1 MLEVTDL
8 KQATAGLRVGVTTT
22 GAAQGMA
29 QLTPLLRQSV
39 TTLPGGVGAEI
50 RVLTAVLQPGDVTP
64 HHSHRFPVTVCV
76 YEGVFTLE
84 LDGHPP
90 IDIAAGQGFI
100 EPPHVPMTGRNNGTG
115 PASMTLFYVCAPE
128 APFAD
133 PV

>member
-22 GAAQGMA
+22 GAGRGMA
-29 QLTPLLRQSV
+29 QLTALLRQTV
-39 TTLPGGVGAEI
+39 TTLPGGGSSEI
-50 RVLTAVLQPGDVTP
+50 RVLIAVLQPGDVTP

-84 LDGHPP
+84 LDGHPAV
-90 IDIAAGQGFI
+90 DIAAGQAFI
-100 EPPHVPMTGRNNGTG
+100 EPPNVPMTGRNRGAG
-115 PASMTLFYVCAPE
+115 PASMTLFYVCDHE

>member
-8 KQATAGLRVGVTTT
+8 KQATAGLRIGVTTT
-22 GAAQGMA
+22 GAPQGMA
-29 QLTPLLRQSV
+29 QQPPLLRQSV
-39 TTLPGGVGAEI
+39 TTLPGGTHVEI
-50 RVLTAVLQPGDVTP
+50 RVLTAVLQPGDEPP

-84 LDGHPP
+84 LDGQPS
-90 IDIAAGQGFI
+90 IDIAAGQAFI
-100 EPPHVPMTGRNNGTG
+100 EPPHVPMTGRNKGTG
-115 PASMTLFYVCAPE
+115 PATMTLFYVCDPE

>member
-8 KQATAGLRVGVTTT
+8 KQATEGLRVGVTTS
-22 GAAQGMA
+22 AAAEGMA
-29 QLTPLLRQSV
+29 QLTPLLRQGV
-39 TTLPGGVGAEI
+39 TTLPGGTPCEI

-84 LDGHPP
+84 LDGQSPVE
-90 IDIAAGQGFI
+90 IAAGQAFV
-100 EPPHVPMTGRNNGTG
+100 EPANVPMTGRNTG
-115 PASMTLFYVCAPE
+115 SVPATMTLFYVCDPA

>member
-1 MLEVTDL
+1 MLDVTDL
-8 KQATAGLRVGVTTT
+8 KQATEGLRVGVTTT

-39 TTLPGGVGAEI
+39 TTLPHGSSQEI
-50 RVLTAVLQPGDVTP
+50 RVLSATLQPGDVTP

-84 LDGHPP
+84 LDGQPP
-90 IDIAAGQGFI
+90 IDIAAGQAFV
-100 EPPHVPMTGRNNGTG
+100 EPPRIPMRGRNKGNS
-115 PASMTLFYVCAPE
+115 PARMTLFYVCE
-128 APFAD
+128 SDAPFAD

>member
-8 KQATAGLRVGVTTT
+8 KQATQGLRLGVTTT

-39 TTLPGGVGAEI
+39 TTLPGGGTSEI

-90 IDIAAGQGFI
+90 IDIAAGQAFI
-100 EPPHVPMTGRNNGTG
+100 EPPHVPMTGRNTG
-115 PASMTLFYVCAPE
+115 PGPATMTLFYVCDPDV
-128 APFAD
+128 PFAD
-133 PV
+133 PE